1 MIADFILPK
10 YCNQN
15 TIPRRIESI
24 TGLMEV
30 PILILPCIKQFW
42 IFLERRKQQPIL
54 SCRIPIGSIHMSFIS
69 HYKLNAVRFTISAFN
84 TLSFY
89 KFMIF

>member
-1 MIADFILPK
+1 
-10 YCNQN
+10 
-15 TIPRRIESI
+15 
-24 TGLMEV
+24 
-30 PILILPCIKQFW
+30 
-42 IFLERRKQQPIL
+42 
-54 SCRIPIGSIHMSFIS
+54 MSFIS